1 MIASRLAQLFPDN
14 DNGTAM
20 PWDYNNECVCSKLA
34 IQFEVH
40 NEKIWNKN
48 KNNNEV
54 VIIYHPESVEPIED
68 LSSAIRFY
76 ESSRA
81 LRGDEG
87 LEMENLARAVE
98 RKHLFEQR
106 KAWRLAHK
114 TLHHKPEPCPA
125 VRVHP
130 AVTLKH
136 ILTDSRMVVPSFICS
151 LFLFPE
157 NHPAR
162 EEFLEEHKCVG
173 IIQPT

>member
-1 MIASRLAQLFPDN
+1 MIASRLAQVFPDN

-20 PWDYNNECVCSKLA
+20 PWDYNNEFICSKLA
-34 IQFEVH
+34 IQFEIH
-40 NEKIWNKN
+40 NKKIWNKN

-76 ESSRA
+76 ELSRA

-87 LEMENLARAVE
+87 PEMENLARAVE

-114 TLHHKPEPCPA
+114 TLHHNQNL
-125 VRVHP
+125 VQWFV
-130 AVTLKH
+130 
-136 ILTDSRMVVPSFICS
+136 FI
-151 LFLFPE
+151 
-157 NHPAR
+157 R
-162 EEFLEEHKCVG
+162 R
-173 IIQPT
+173 